1 MKAKLYANYFAFMQK
16 IMYNTRMLKER
27 YLTQYILDDLKDKMV
42 FLGGPRQVGK
52 TTLCRSFVGTHFK
65 NPAYFNWDNRADRK
79 TIMAA
84 TWPGDTELL
93 IFDEIHKH
101 RQWKGLI
108 KGEYDKHKETFKFIV
123 TGSARLDLYR
133 RGGDSLQG
141 RYHYY
146 RLHPFTLAEMEG
158 ISGVPSVLG
167 ELTLDRDFY
176 QDTLS
181 TLDTFGGFPEP
192 FTKQSPRQLRR
203 WHNEKI
209 ERMFREDIQ
218 DIEAIRDIGNMKLLS
233 DILPA
238 KVGASLSLNSIRED
252 LEVSHRAV
260 THWMDILEAFYY
272 HFRIYPYSSK
282 KIRSLKKE
290 PKLYLWD
297 WSEVEDEANRFE
309 NLIASHLLKFVH
321 FITDHE
327 GYRAELS
334 YLRDVDKREVDFLVT
349 IDGRPWFAVEVKL
362 NDTVLSPNLLYF
374 RDRLSIPYIY
384 QVVKKDK
391 VDMLEKGGRILSAGR
406 FLAGLI

>member
-1 MKAKLYANYFAFMQK
+1 
-16 IMYNTRMLKER
+16 
-27 YLTQYILDDLKDKMV
+27 
-42 FLGGPRQVGK
+42 VGK

-84 TWPGDTELL
+84 NWPGDAELL
-93 IFDEIHKH
+93 IFDEIHKY

-158 ISGVPSVLG
+158 IFDIPSVFS
-167 ELTLDRDFY
+167 ELTMDRDPH
-176 QDTLS
+176 QDTLEA
-181 TLDTFGGFPEP
+181 LDLFGGFPEP
-192 FTKQSPRQLRR
+192 FTKQSMRQLRR

-209 ERMFREDIQ
+209 ERMFREDIL

-233 DILPA
+233 DILPQ
-238 KVGASLSLNSIRED
+238 KVGSRLSLNSIRED

-297 WSEVEDEANRFE
+297 WSEVEDEASRFE

-327 GYRAELS
+327 GYRTELS

-349 IDGRPWFAVEVKL
+349 FDGRPWFAVEVKL
-362 NDTVLSPNLLYF
+362 NDTILSPNLLYF
-374 RDRLSIPYIY
+374 MDRLSIPYIY

-391 VDMLEKGGRILSAGR
+391 VDLLEKGGRIISAGR